1 MAITLFG
8 GEKQRKEQADQS
20 FAQKYPISSDSS
32 QLQKTLSE
40 AQIELVQIKN
50 DQPTT
55 SGGKRVRQRNITAL
69 SNRIMQI
76 GRAHV

>member
-50 DQPTT
+50 EQPDT
-55 SGGKRVRQRNITAL
+55 S
-69 SNRIMQI
+69 
-76 GRAHV
+76 